1 MRFKKVT
8 YNNNAIYLI
17 IVESP
22 SKCQKIE
29 HFLGTDYQCIASIG
43 HLRNI
48 TGLSSIDTKNDFKPT
63 FSIINEKEKHIENM
77 KKVISNF
84 IPENI
89 ILASDDD
96 REGEAIAWHICEIFN
111 LNVKKTK
118 RIIFHEITKHAI
130 TQAVQNPTVI
140 NMNLVQAQLA
150 RQILDIIV
158 GYRVSPY
165 LWKYLYN
172 DKTNSLSAGRC
183 QTPALNL
190 IYENHLKQN
199 EEPDKK
205 YKTTGLFTAKKIEFS
220 LNKDFY
226 HNNEIEEFLRL
237 TIDFKHMLSIQSP
250 KESEKSSPIPFQ
262 TSKLLQ
268 TASNVLHYSPKQ
280 TMEIC
285 QKLYQGGYIT
295 YMRTESTKYSNTFIN
310 KACEYI
316 EKNYSKEFIGN
327 TYKIKN
333 SDSNNPHE
341 AIRVT
346 NIHLRTLSNDSDKKL
361 NALYKLIWK
370 NTLQSC
376 MANAKYKVIKLN
388 ITAPNEYYYTSSLE
402 SPIFLGWKII
412 DENKSL
418 EELQS
423 ITNGL
428 LFYLQQSNKLVYY
441 DKILTSLSISN
452 KNPHYTESSLI
463 QKLENIGIGRPSTY
477 ASIVHTLLERKY
489 VLKQD
494 IPGKE
499 IETNTY
505 ILEKTKLQIKNEKKT
520 FCQEKNKLVIQPLG
534 ILSLEFLVSS
544 FENLFSYDYTKNM
557 ETELDLISN
566 GEFNNE
572 WNQLCKNCYF
582 EISEYGKLLKKL
594 SKASFPINED
604 YNLFFEKNGPVLQ
617 TTGENKKFVSVN
629 PNIEINIDKLKN
641 NEYTIEQLILEE
653 PEHLGTYQN
662 HEISIK
668 YGKYGHYASWGDNKE
683 SVKNIGI
690 PIEKITLEV
699 LIDFLENKKEKSYL
713 RKLNE
718 NMEVRKGKYGMY
730 VYYQSPSMKK
740 PKFLNIKK
748 FKDGILTA
756 SIDDIIVWINETYKL
771 QEK

>member
-1 MRFKKVT
+1 MRFKKIN
-8 YNNNAIYLI
+8 YNNGAIYLI

-29 HFLGTDYQCIASIG
+29 HFLGSDYQCIASIG

-84 IPENI
+84 RPENI

-111 LNVKKTK
+111 LNIKTTK
-118 RIIFHEITKHAI
+118 RIIFHEITKQAI

-205 YKTTGLFTAKKIEFS
+205 YKTTGFFTAKKLEFS

-226 HNNEIEEFLRL
+226 DNNEIEEFLKC

-295 YMRTESTKYSNTFIN
+295 YMRTESTKYSNTFIS

-333 SDSNNPHE
+333 TDSNNPHE

-388 ITAPNEYYYTSSLE
+388 ITAPNEHYYTSSIE
-402 SPIFLGWKII
+402 SPIFLGWKVI
-412 DENKSL
+412 DESKSL

-423 ITNGL
+423 IANGL
-428 LFYLQQSNKLVYY
+428 LFYLQQSNKVVYY

-452 KNPHYTESSLI
+452 KNPHYSESSLI
-463 QKLENIGIGRPSTY
+463 QKLEHIGIGRPSTY

-494 IPGKE
+494 VPGKE

-520 FCQEKNKLVIQPLG
+520 FCQEKSKLVIQPLG

-557 ETELDLISN
+557 ESELDLISN

-572 WNQLCKNCYF
+572 WNQLCKNCYS

-594 SKASFPINED
+594 SKATFPIND
-604 YNLFFEKNGPVLQ
+604 NYNLLFEKNGPVLQ
-617 TTGENKKFVSVN
+617 TTGENKKFVSV
-629 PNIEINIDKLKN
+629 
-641 NEYTIEQLILEE
+641 
-653 PEHLGTYQN
+653 
-662 HEISIK
+662 
-668 YGKYGHYASWGDNKE
+668 
-683 SVKNIGI
+683 
-690 PIEKITLEV
+690 
-699 LIDFLENKKEKSYL
+699 
-713 RKLNE
+713 
-718 NMEVRKGKYGMY
+718 
-730 VYYQSPSMKK
+730 
-740 PKFLNIKK
+740 
-748 FKDGILTA
+748 
-756 SIDDIIVWINETYKL
+756 IIIIICL
-771 QEK
+771 